1 MLLEE
6 VLIGI
11 VSGIFVISL
20 VNPLV
25 STFGFNKFTYIFL
38 LYLMPL
44 TGVVTVTMLRIF
56 QRKQE
61 TTKGMES
68 ERVEENLE
76 GKWVVIHTKLGS
88 VHKGRVRRID
98 NNMIV
103 LDYAVRLDVPDNTV
117 LDHLFLSKEEIKQ
130 IEVSNNG
137 EFVRT

>member
-1 MLLEE
+1 M
-6 VLIGI
+6 IGI

-20 VNPLV
+20 INPLV

-38 LYLMPL
+38 LYMMPL

-56 QRKQE
+56 QRRGTAKE
-61 TTKGMES
+61 TRS
-68 ERVEENLE
+68 ERTEENLE
-76 GKWVVIHTKLGS
+76 GKWVIVHTKLGS

-103 LDYAVRLDVPDNTV
+103 LDYAVRLDIPDNTV
-117 LDHLFLSKEEIKQ
+117 LDHLFLSKEEVKQ